1 MPSTLKMSGA
11 PAFHHFSVLDEK
23 RGLQFNVNLL
33 CSSDSSTLTRG
44 FSMIITESTSV
55 ITNLALYQRRINAWQ
70 TFEITSS
77 HEMRS
82 QILLLYSWRSY
93 HSGFDVNENG
103 VFIELTSFAFCRLSS
118 NLGTGLITF

>member
-1 MPSTLKMSGA
+1 
-11 PAFHHFSVLDEK
+11 
-23 RGLQFNVNLL
+23 
-33 CSSDSSTLTRG
+33 
-44 FSMIITESTSV
+44 MIITESTSV

-118 NLGTGLITF
+118 NLGTGLITFEH